1 MGLLPERNPTRIGTM
16 ARSMIPFACL
26 IPARMESQRYPGKA
40 LAMIEGQAMVVRCAH
55 NAMHADLKTWVCTDS
70 EQIEQVCR
78 QKSIHV
84 IKTPRCNSGT
94 DRCAWA
100 IKQIDAEHIII
111 LQGDEPLVQPEE
123 LKLFQEKIET
133 SKSRSNLLFNGI
145 TGLPAESFSDFNVVK
160 ASCHSNQSIN
170 ALTRSIGENHQAMW
184 KRQMGLYGGLAT
196 NFIEF
201 AQLPP
206 SPAEEQ
212 NSIEMLRWLDHG
224 RALSAVELRG
234 APYSVDTPDDMD
246 RCHLFLQ
253 KQQSPSSISGNKK
266 APIG

>member
-16 ARSMIPFACL
+16 AKSMIPFACL

-111 LQGDEPLVQPEE
+111 LQV
-123 LKLFQEKIET
+123 
-133 SKSRSNLLFNGI
+133 
-145 TGLPAESFSDFNVVK
+145 
-160 ASCHSNQSIN
+160 
-170 ALTRSIGENHQAMW
+170 
-184 KRQMGLYGGLAT
+184 
-196 NFIEF
+196 
-201 AQLPP
+201 
-206 SPAEEQ
+206 
-212 NSIEMLRWLDHG
+212 
-224 RALSAVELRG
+224 
-234 APYSVDTPDDMD
+234 
-246 RCHLFLQ
+246 
-253 KQQSPSSISGNKK
+253 
-266 APIG
+266 